1 MAQKKEKKE
10 SAEEKDVALSTQN
23 QEVAKEPVD
32 DLPGENAEENRDE
45 QINKIGDDVPTIVN
59 PLTTAVLKAAIVYLA
74 GRLLE
79 RPDFEDF
86 KGFFPSLF

>member
-10 SAEEKDVALSTQN
+10 SAEEKDVALTTQN

-32 DLPGENAEENRDE
+32 DLPGENAEKMDE
-45 QINKIGDDVPTIVN
+45 KVNKVGDDVETIVY
-59 PLTTAVLKAAIVYLA
+59 PFTPAVLKAAIVYLA

-86 KGFFPSLF
+86 KGFFPGLF